1 MLFRRGFLLT
11 FDLNFFCLLQ
21 NQTVKTDEDLIAEA
35 VVVVVPEDDLEMTE
49 ILEETETGQAEVGII
64 ETLFFIFVWEGRG
77 LMLSLQY
84 FCTFSS
90 YDLSWRSSKRL
101 R

>member
-64 ETLFFIFVWEGRG
+64 ETKIEIVSE
-77 LMLSLQY
+77 
-84 FCTFSS
+84 
-90 YDLSWRSSKRL
+90 
-101 R
+101 